1 MKNFIFQRNDERSD
15 SIKTENE
22 YHAIKDALSNSR
34 MDTLIHD
41 TPAHYW
47 AALEKP
53 NVQTKAMAFG
63 SAYHCFMLETDDF
76 YNRFAILPPGFDGRT
91 KAGKDL
97 MQQASESGKPII
109 TDDEYSAIAE
119 MSYNLANHVFANSK
133 IEFATHLEQPIVAN
147 ALQIGAP
154 HDDCFAVV
162 KAKADIVGSNYIADL
177 KTISDLRDNTIA
189 RAIRDGYARQ
199 GAFYLDLFGKDVF
212 YLIFQEKSSPY
223 EIRVIRLNEAQI
235 DYGRAQ
241 YELALHRYNAMLA
254 EKAIGHVL
262 AYPQVEELEIWLP
275 RIARNECEGD
285 F

>member
-1 MKNFIFQRNDERSD
+1 MQNFIFQRNDERSD

-109 TDDEYSAIAE
+109 TDDEYSTIAE
-119 MSYNLANHVFANSK
+119 MSYNLANHGLAN
-133 IEFATHLEQPIVAN
+133 
-147 ALQIGAP
+147 
-154 HDDCFAVV
+154 
-162 KAKADIVGSNYIADL
+162 
-177 KTISDLRDNTIA
+177 
-189 RAIRDGYARQ
+189 
-199 GAFYLDLFGKDVF
+199 
-212 YLIFQEKSSPY
+212 
-223 EIRVIRLNEAQI
+223 
-235 DYGRAQ
+235 
-241 YELALHRYNAMLA
+241 
-254 EKAIGHVL
+254 
-262 AYPQVEELEIWLP
+262 
-275 RIARNECEGD
+275 
-285 F
+285 